1 MKRSSVVDVMVD
13 VMTVLA
19 IFGILAA
26 ISIPLYRDHSVRSK
40 VTSLVESLGPVTNAV
55 AAFRLRTGRWP
66 KDAAEAGI
74 DGGSGLEYVESVAW
88 SLKRTRLTLF
98 TKNLGGSTV
107 AGQELVLAA
116 KLSKDGRRVTWDCR
130 PSASM
135 RPLPLDMKYLPP
147 DCRR

>member
-55 AAFRLRTGRWP
+55 AAFRLRTGRCP

-74 DGGSGLEYVESVAW
+74 DGGS
-88 SLKRTRLTLF
+88 
-98 TKNLGGSTV
+98 
-107 AGQELVLAA
+107 
-116 KLSKDGRRVTWDCR
+116 
-130 PSASM
+130 
-135 RPLPLDMKYLPP
+135 
-147 DCRR
+147 